1 MTVTRRVRTVLWNEK
16 HFMELGDISVSPP
29 PPEMTRKVAIPGWQK
44 GMRRRRLFPKVQPIN
59 TQWM

>member
-29 PPEMTRKVAIPGWQK
+29 PRDDEEGGHSRVAERNEK
-44 GMRRRRLFPKVQPIN
+44 EEALS
-59 TQWM
+59 